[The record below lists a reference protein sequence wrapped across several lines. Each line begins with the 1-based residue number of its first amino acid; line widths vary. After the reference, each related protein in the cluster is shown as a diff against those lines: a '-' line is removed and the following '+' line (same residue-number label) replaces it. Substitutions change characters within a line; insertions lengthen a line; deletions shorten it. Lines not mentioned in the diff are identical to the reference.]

1 MRRNVSPMWGL
12 VALVIASG
20 GCDLG
25 PDESSSAR
33 LVAPWEGLEAG
44 EYLSVLEGRLLEDGI
59 GRLAFAVWA
68 EGVFEAELTGLVDS
82 GEDRAVELKAD
93 GTFGGGF
100 VDLSLSVQGGRM
112 IGGSAD
118 RRFDEPAPPELR
130 EALVIGLT
138 RMGIL
143 HNLARLVGGMPPDR
157 AGGGVQ
163 GWVEAREVEW
173 RSDDVEVGRRGVTL
187 EIWVEDQPA
196 GEATLWLDAEGE
208 LVGRDQVVRFPGGEM
223 VVRERYQG
231 R

>member
-1 MRRNVSPMWGL
+1 MRRNVSPLLGV
-12 VALVIASG
+12 VALVVASG

-25 PDESSSAR
+25 PDESSIEPAG
-33 LVAPWEGLEAG
+33 APWEGLEAG
-44 EYLSVLEGRLLEDGI
+44 EFLSVLEERLLGDGT
-59 GRLAFAVWA
+59 GQLEFQVRA
-68 EGVFEAELTGLVDS
+68 EGAFEAELSGIVDS
-82 GEDRAVELKAD
+82 GEDRRVELEAD
-93 GTFGGGF
+93 GTFGGEF
-100 VDLSLSVQGGRM
+100 VTLSLTVRGGRLL
-112 IGGSAD
+112 GGSSD
-118 RRFDEPAPPELR
+118 RRFDEPVPPELH
-130 EALVIGLT
+130 EAVVIGLT

-173 RSDDVEVGRRGVTL
+173 RVDNVEAGRRGVTF

-196 GEATLWLDAEGE
+196 GEAALWLDAEGE